1 MPTSVCRSKTLTLIP
16 DPAGY
21 CGVMS
26 QENVEVVRKGIDAWN
41 QHDAGLWLSYAAPD
55 VEWMPAGPAA
65 VERTVYRGH
74 DEVASGFAAVWQ
86 TWDLFQFEEAQIR
99 DLGDSVLW
107 LGRVK
112 MRGSASQI
120 PLDQEFAV
128 HTRLRDGQVITVR
141 AFLAWREALEA
152 VGLSEQDAHAD
163 S

>member
-1 MPTSVCRSKTLTLIP
+1 
-16 DPAGY
+16 
-21 CGVMS
+21 MS
-26 QENVEVVRKGIDAWN
+26 QENVEIMRKGMDAWN

-74 DEVASGFAAVWQ
+74 DEVASGFAAIWE
-86 TWDLFQFEEAQIR
+86 TWDLFQLEEAQIR

-120 PLDQEFAV
+120 PLYQEFAV

-141 AFLAWREALEA
+141 SFHAWREALEA